1 MKTFPILIAAAFA
14 SSSSLFAA
22 PGDKPAEAKPQP
34 VPAVAEPPP
43 VQVEKLAA
51 AIAKGKQWQDHIK
64 AGTLDAGMKLW
75 GYDAFRG
82 TTAKEMRDLIAT
94 QNAILGSLQYTGL
107 MEDRCLIDLNGTG
120 PVSGSAGTY
129 ITLQW
134 FSEYGKG
141 FRRESLVLHE
151 PAKGGTGLKIAGLRR
166 EDLPTGRRGLFEL
179 AADTGQLALLKL
191 HGAPRE
197 RWEPWQRE
205 ASALAANL
213 KITLPAMPDAT
224 GGDKGSHEK
233 LVSYVLVDAPAVF
246 EKAGSG
252 AEAKVI
258 LNAFALL
265 MLYSAGEE
273 TCTRLAVLSGSE
285 AEKAKLPAE
294 LWKPLIKAVSDKEKL
309 PVVHECVQR
318 MVAGIAEHLEAE
330 ETIAVIKNAP
340 GEVLTRALAN
350 MAALPAYAV
359 RAELTAGDG
368 RKSTMEASLAP
379 GAMHLKMQNFD
390 GRRERRHVSEKGF
403 FISTDEGETWTE
415 DKDRDTAI
423 GLCRTLQAPLD
434 TTLKITEKN
443 DFALAAEEK
452 IDGETL
458 YRFESPGEAK
468 PPPPTYWVLMSKS
481 GPVIRRA
488 LISQTFGEIKAD
500 SLMIYTR
507 IGKPA
512 DIPELEDV
520 GQ

>member
-1 MKTFPILIAAAFA
+1 MKTLPILIAAAFA
-14 SSSSLFAA
+14 GSSSLFAV
-22 PGDKPAEAKPQP
+22 PGGKSAEAKPDAP
-34 VPAVAEPPP
+34 PAAAPPP
-43 VQVEKLAA
+43 VHAEKLAA
-51 AIAKGKQWQDHIK
+51 AIAIGRKWQDHIK
-64 AGTLDAGMKLW
+64 AGTLDAGMKWW
-75 GYDAFRG
+75 GYDAFKG
-82 TTAKEMRDLIAT
+82 STAKEMRDLIAA
-94 QNAILGSLQYTGL
+94 QNGLLGPLQYTGL
-107 MEDRCLIDLNGTG
+107 LEDRCLIDLDGAG
-120 PVSGSAGTY
+120 PDGESAGTY

-141 FRRESLVLHE
+141 VRRESLVLHE

-166 EDLPTGRRGLFEL
+166 EELPAGRRGLFEL

-197 RWEPWQRE
+197 RWEPWQHE
-205 ASALAANL
+205 AAALAT
-213 KITLPAMPDAT
+213 KFKVTLPAMPGAA
-224 GGDKGSHEK
+224 GNDKGFQEK
-233 LVSYVLVDAPAVF
+233 LVSYMLVDIPPAF
-246 EKAGSG
+246 EKAGS

-265 MLYSAGEE
+265 MLYVPGDE

-285 AEKAKLPAE
+285 AEKAKLPPE
-294 LWKPLIKAVSDKEKL
+294 LWKPLIKAVSGKEKL
-309 PVVHECVQR
+309 PAVHESVQR
-318 MVAGIAEHLEAE
+318 MLAGIAEHLEVE
-330 ETIAVIKNAP
+330 ETMAAVRNAP
-340 GEVLTRALAN
+340 GEVLGRALAN
-350 MAALPAYAV
+350 MAALPTYSV

-379 GAMHLKMQNFD
+379 GAMHLKMEGFD

-403 FISTDEGETWTE
+403 FISADEGESWTE

-434 TTLKITEKN
+434 MSLKVTEKH
-443 DFALAAEEK
+443 DFILAAEEM

-458 YRFESPGEAK
+458 YRFESQGEEK
-468 PPPPTYWVLMSKS
+468 PAPPTYWVLMSKS

-488 LISQTFGEIKAD
+488 RISLAFGDIKTD

-512 DIPELEDV
+512 DIPDLEDV